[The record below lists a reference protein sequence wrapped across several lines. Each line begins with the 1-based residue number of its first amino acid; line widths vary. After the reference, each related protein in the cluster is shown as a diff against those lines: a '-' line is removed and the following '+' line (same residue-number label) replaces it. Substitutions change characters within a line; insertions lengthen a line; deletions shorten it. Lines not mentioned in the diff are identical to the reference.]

1 MLIPCIYFDKDIIFC
16 KKMQPRRL
24 KMEAPGLTTQKIG
37 SVTCS
42 GAALKLAVP
51 TLQHCLITAGCFQ
64 GGAWTTRRRIMG
76 RKSWTWYTFCQ
87 LRHHQVQ
94 GAAARTIVLQGMVIG
109 NFLCVDS
116 LR

>member
-24 KMEAPGLTTQKIG
+24 KMEAPALTTQKIG

-42 GAALKLAVP
+42 GAALKLAVLTFLALFENCWLFSRGSMDNP
-51 TLQHCLITAGCFQ
+51 EEDYGEEELDVVYFLSAPSPSGP
-64 GGAWTTRRRIMG
+64 GGSSKDSSRARYGHW
-76 RKSWTWYTFCQ
+76 Q
-87 LRHHQVQ
+87 L
-94 GAAARTIVLQGMVIG
+94 
-109 NFLCVDS
+109 LCVDS